1 MKKRILALL
10 LALTLLVLGGC
21 TVRDM
26 VQVVGVST
34 TTLQE
39 LADAALSDETEAPE
53 SGDQFVT
60 TESPAEPPEEAP
72 QDEAAPADEVSET
85 TDTVGEHTYYYDV
98 DHVVLY
104 LDTYGH
110 LPENYITKDEA
121 RALGWEGGSVEVYQE
136 GAAIGGDRFGNRG
149 GLLPEETGR
158 TYTECDINTLGGDP
172 AARHSYRPAG
182 RAGRHIVSGHSRH
195 RQFTGSSAVGGHGH
209 RGEGLRVCHAA
220 AVGIFAVRVC
230 VRRAEYGRRQA
241 GARKKSTALQRRCL
255 AVHQRIRVLF

>member
-60 TESPAEPPEEAP
+60 AESPAETPAEAP

-121 RALGWEGGSVEVYQE
+121 RAPYRIDIDLTEGERARLLAFIKDNE
-136 GAAIGGDRFGNRG
+136 IGANRRIG
-149 GLLPEETGR
+149 
-158 TYTECDINTLGGDP
+158 
-172 AARHSYRPAG
+172 
-182 RAGRHIVSGHSRH
+182 
-195 RQFTGSSAVGGHGH
+195 
-209 RGEGLRVCHAA
+209 
-220 AVGIFAVRVC
+220 
-230 VRRAEYGRRQA
+230 RRA
-241 GARKKSTALQRRCL
+241 
-255 AVHQRIRVLF
+255 

>member
-60 TESPAEPPEEAP
+60 AESPAETPAEAP

-136 GAAIGGDRFGNRG
+136 GAAIGGDRFGNRE
-149 GLLPEETGR
+149 GLLPEQTGR
-158 TYTECDINTLGGDP
+158 SYTECDINTDGADSRGAERLIFSNDGLYFYTSDHYASFTELTVDGGT
-172 AARHSYRPAG
+172 
-182 RAGRHIVSGHSRH
+182 V
-195 RQFTGSSAVGGHGH
+195 VW
-209 RGEGLRVCHAA
+209 
-220 AVGIFAVRVC
+220 
-230 VRRAEYGRRQA
+230 RR
-241 GARKKSTALQRRCL
+241 
-255 AVHQRIRVLF
+255 

>member
-1 MKKRILALL
+1 MKKKLLALL
-10 LALTLLVLGGC
+10 LALACLLALTGC
-21 TVRDM
+21 
-26 VQVVGVST
+26 QVVDTAQIVEKSV

-60 TESPAEPPEEAP
+60 AESPEEAP

-136 GAAIGGDRFGNRG
+136 GAAIGGDRFGNRE
-149 GLLPEETGR
+149 GLLPEQTGR
-158 TYTECDINTLGGDP
+158 SYTECDINTDGADSRGAERLIFSNDGLYFYTSDHYASFTELTVDGGTVVWN
-172 AARHSYRPAG
+172 R
-182 RAGRHIVSGHSRH
+182 
-195 RQFTGSSAVGGHGH
+195 
-209 RGEGLRVCHAA
+209 
-220 AVGIFAVRVC
+220 
-230 VRRAEYGRRQA
+230 
-241 GARKKSTALQRRCL
+241 
-255 AVHQRIRVLF
+255 

>member
-10 LALTLLVLGGC
+10 LALTLLVVGGC

-60 TESPAEPPEEAP
+60 AESPEETPAEAP

-104 LDTYGH
+104 LDTYG
-110 LPENYITKDEA
+110 
-121 RALGWEGGSVEVYQE
+121 GSVEVYQE
-136 GAAIGGDRFGNRG
+136 GAAIGGDRFGNRE
-149 GLLPEETGR
+149 GLLPEQTGR
-158 TYTECDINTLGGDP
+158 SYIECDINTDGADSRGAERLIFSNDGLYFYTSDHYASFTELTVDGGT
-172 AARHSYRPAG
+172 
-182 RAGRHIVSGHSRH
+182 VVWSR
-195 RQFTGSSAVGGHGH
+195 
-209 RGEGLRVCHAA
+209 
-220 AVGIFAVRVC
+220 
-230 VRRAEYGRRQA
+230 
-241 GARKKSTALQRRCL
+241 
-255 AVHQRIRVLF
+255 

>member
-10 LALTLLVLGGC
+10 LALTLLVVGGC

-60 TESPAEPPEEAP
+60 AESPEETPAEAP

-136 GAAIGGDRFGNRG
+136 GAAIHRRRPLRQPRG
-149 GLLPEETGR
+149 A
-158 TYTECDINTLGGDP
+158 
-172 AARHSYRPAG
+172 AARADRPELYRVRYQHRRRRFPRG
-182 RAGRHIVSGHSRH
+182 RAPDLL
-195 RQFTGSSAVGGHGH
+195 
-209 RGEGLRVCHAA
+209 E
-220 AVGIFAVRVC
+220 
-230 VRRAEYGRRQA
+230 RRAVF
-241 GARKKSTALQRRCL
+241 LH
-255 AVHQRIRVLF
+255 V

>member
-1 MKKRILALL
+1 MKKKLLALL
-10 LALTLLVLGGC
+10 LALACLLALTGC
-21 TVRDM
+21 QIVDTAQIVEKS
-26 VQVVGVST
+26 V

-60 TESPAEPPEEAP
+60 AESPEEAP

-136 GAAIGGDRFGNRG
+136 GAAIGGDRFGNRE
-149 GLLPEETGR
+149 GLLPEQTGR
-158 TYTECDINTLGGDP
+158 SYTECDINTDGADSRGAERLIFSNDGLYFYTSDHYASFTELTVDGGTVVWN
-172 AARHSYRPAG
+172 R
-182 RAGRHIVSGHSRH
+182 
-195 RQFTGSSAVGGHGH
+195 
-209 RGEGLRVCHAA
+209 
-220 AVGIFAVRVC
+220 
-230 VRRAEYGRRQA
+230 
-241 GARKKSTALQRRCL
+241 
-255 AVHQRIRVLF
+255 

>member
-60 TESPAEPPEEAP
+60 AESPEETPAEAP

-110 LPENYITKDEA
+110 LPGNFITKKEA
-121 RALGWEGGSVEVYQE
+121 QALGWSGGSLEPYAP
-136 GAAIGGDRFGNRG
+136 GKCIGGSHFGNYE
-149 GLLPEETGR
+149 GLLPEAEGR
-158 TYTECDINTLGGDP
+158 SYTECDIDTLGAGSRGTKRIVFSNDGLIYYTGD
-172 AARHSYRPAG
+172 HYESFELLY
-182 RAGRHIVSGHSRH
+182 
-195 RQFTGSSAVGGHGH
+195 
-209 RGEGLRVCHAA
+209 GE
-220 AVGIFAVRVC
+220 
-230 VRRAEYGRRQA
+230 E
-241 GARKKSTALQRRCL
+241 
-255 AVHQRIRVLF
+255 